1 MNDLLGD
8 PIDLNLSAEQMSDRE
23 LLEDI
28 HRMLVALRSP
38 TSKPKPKAVP
48 KARHKYEPEFEAIWK
63 AYPARNGSN
72 PKWKAQQAWRARV
85 KEVATPG
92 FGTTGKVARTEMG
105 AMLEGTQRYAAWCE
119 ATGKTG
125 TEMVMQTARFLGPSR
140 EYKNAWKI
148 PEPEAEVIKLPRDND
163 ELVAFAAKM
172 DIHPAPGES
181 FWEFR
186 QRVENAL

>member
-23 LLEDI
+23 LMEDI

-48 KARHKYEPEFEAIWK
+48 KARHEYEPEFEAIWK

-72 PKWKAQQAWRARV
+72 PKWKAQQAWRARR
-85 KEVATPG
+85 KEYSRKHITDSQ
-92 FGTTGKVARTEMG
+92 TTQVQVEAL
-105 AMLEGTQRYAAWCE
+105 MLEGVQRYAAWSE

-125 TEMVMQTARFLGPSR
+125 TEMVMQTARFLGPSH
-140 EYKNAWKI
+140 EYMNAWKI

-163 ELVAFAAKM
+163 QLVAFAAKM